1 MYLCSDFENRAHQTF
16 ESKRNNDTKMEKKMM
31 RKIYLLLALTMMTM
45 QGAWA
50 QELSGSGTSAD
61 PYRIQRN
68 EHWNTFATSVTDG
81 NSYSG
86 KFVKLENNINTTVM
100 AGDMSHS
107 FDGTFDGGNFTIT
120 FNKGTSNA
128 PFNEDYCAP
137 FRMVTK
143 ATIKNLKTEGTIYTN
158 KNYAAGIVAQTN
170 QNTNTLQ
177 NCHSGMNI
185 ISTFYGGGIHGGLV
199 AEGKGIDAP
208 VATYASPNVTE
219 FRNCSFY
226 GSLQGEQTNKCSG
239 LMGYT
244 TNTARFY
251 NCLFVPSDV
260 TISTS
265 DCYTFGRG
273 TNIKIENCYY
283 LQALGEVQGSPCY
296 SLYSMGLYTKL
307 VAGNGE
313 NYYGSVI
320 IEGVKDNY
328 FYDGNTMDLG
338 ITVKSATGI
347 DYELGTDYTLSIK
360 RDADNAIVT
369 VGELTQGG
377 SYTLTVDAVTSGPCV
392 GSSIPQPFT
401 VTAMPT
407 GSGTADAPFIIN
419 SADDWN
425 TMAAI
430 VADGKSFS
438 GKYVQL
444 DANITVSTMVGTESQ
459 PFSGTF
465 NGNGK
470 TLTLSL
476 GTETSPI
483 EEANVAPFRY
493 IYGATIQN
501 LIIDGA
507 VYTAGQYASCLVGK
521 ADGTCLIKNCK
532 NEATLNSSVD
542 GAGYHGGYVGN
553 SDLDITSLTI
563 EGCVFA
569 GSLLGP
575 KTKNVGGFVGNGWL
589 VILKSCLFI
598 PASITMSGSGSG
610 TFNPPYVPQVPDA
623 FYTETLGEAQC
634 HPAYSISAASNAY
647 SLAFGEPTVSY
658 DVSGIEAYN
667 KEIKEYFE
675 GQTSPTT
682 YIASYILKYDG
693 ACYALAGQ
701 EINFSITGTDL
712 SHCSITGDG
721 GLLITP
727 EEEDGQYT
735 FTMPEASVIVY
746 AMGNDVKVTVGS
758 HGLSTF
764 SSPYDLDFTQAE
776 GDVKAY
782 VVSGF
787 SPTTMSITLT
797 QADYVPAGTGLVVKG
812 TPDTYNVPIATTDKV
827 WANLL
832 VGVIV
837 PTYITATDN
846 GYSNFILGNGSEGW
860 NWYEPSAGTLPAGKA
875 YLRLPT
881 RSVSGSNHAHS
892 FTWIFEDSASTD
904 IQDVQ
909 TADSQNDDA
918 WYTLDGI
925 RLAGKPT
932 SSGIYVNHGKKHVIK

>member
-1 MYLCSDFENRAHQTF
+1 
-16 ESKRNNDTKMEKKMM
+16 MEKNMM
-31 RKIYLLLALTMMTM
+31 RKVYLLLALTMMM
-45 QGAWA
+45 VQGAWA
-50 QELSGSGTSAD
+50 QGLSGSGTSAE
-61 PYRIQRN
+61 PYLIEN
-68 EHWNTFATSVTDG
+68 NDDWETFATSVTNG

-86 KFVKLENNINTTVM
+86 KFVKLEHDINTTVM
-100 AGDMSHS
+100 AGNMSHS

-120 FNKGTSNA
+120 FNKGTSA
-128 PFNEDYCAP
+128 SPFAEDYCAP

-185 ISTFYGGGIHGGLV
+185 ISTVYGGGIHGGLV
-199 AEGKGIDAP
+199 ADGKGIDAP
-208 VATYASPNVTE
+208 HVTQVSPNVTE

-226 GSLQGEQTNKCSG
+226 GSLQGSQTNMCSG

-244 TNTARFY
+244 ANTARFY
-251 NCLFVPSDV
+251 NCLFVPSTV
-260 TISTS
+260 TITTTG
-265 DCYTFGRG
+265 CCTFGRG
-273 TNIKIENCYY
+273 TTIEIDNCYY
-283 LQALGEVQGSPCY
+283 STQLGDEQGSKCFSFY
-296 SLYSMGLYTKL
+296 SIGLYTEL
-307 VAGNGE
+307 VAGNGV
-313 NYYGSVI
+313 NYYGTVSVSL
-320 IEGVKDNY
+320 KDNY
-328 FYDGNTMDLG
+328 YCDGSAIDLG
-338 ITVKSATGI
+338 LEVKSATGI
-347 DYELGTDYTLSIK
+347 DYTLGTDYTLSIK
-360 RDADNAIVT
+360 RDADNATVT
-369 VGELTQGG
+369 VDELTQGG
-377 SYTLTVDAVTSGPCV
+377 SYTLTVNAVNSGPCV
-392 GSSIPQPFT
+392 GSSISQPFT
-401 VTAMPT
+401 VTAMST

-419 SADDWN
+419 SEDDWN

-444 DANITVSTMVGTESQ
+444 NEDITVSTMVGTDSK
-459 PFSGTF
+459 PFSGSF
-465 NGNGK
+465 DGNRK

-493 IYGATIQN
+493 LNGATIQN
-501 LIIDGA
+501 LFINGA

-532 NEATLNSSVD
+532 NVATLNSSVD
-542 GAGYHGGYVGN
+542 GAGYHGSYVGN

-610 TFNPPYVPQVPDA
+610 TFNRPNVPQVPDA

-634 HPAYSISAASNAY
+634 NRTYSISAASDVN
-647 SLAFGEPTVSY
+647 FGSPTVTY
-658 DVSGIEAYN
+658 DVSGIGAYVKSQGN
-667 KEIKEYFE
+667 A
-675 GQTSPTT
+675 TTT
-682 YIASYILKYDG
+682 YLLKYNG
-693 ACYALAGQ
+693 TLYGLSGQ
-701 EINFSITGTDL
+701 EISFTIEGNGL
-712 SHCSITGDG
+712 NHCSIAGDG
-721 GLLITP
+721 GLIINP
-727 EEEDGQYT
+727 EEANGQYT
-735 FTMPEASVIVY
+735 FTMPEANVTVY
-746 AMGNDVKVTVGS
+746 AIGSNVEVTVGS
-758 HGLSTF
+758 HGLSSF
-764 SSPYDLDFTQAE
+764 CSPYDLNFTQAPE
-776 GDVKAY
+776 GLKAY

-797 QADYVPAGTGLVVKG
+797 QADYVPAGTGLVVTGAQG
-812 TPDTYNVPIATTDKV
+812 TYDVPIAATDKV

-832 VGVIV
+832 VGVV
-837 PTYITATDN
+837 VSTPITTTDN
-846 GYSNFILGNGSEGW
+846 GYSNFILSNGSQGY
-860 NWYEPSAGTLPAGKA
+860 NWYATAPGTLPAGKA

-881 RSVSGSNHAHS
+881 RSVTSMSNARS
-892 FTWIFEDSASTD
+892 FTWIFEDIAPTA
-904 IQDVQ
+904 IQEVQ
-909 TADSQNDDA
+909 TAGSQADDA

-925 RLAGKPT
+925 RMAGKPT
-932 SSGIYVNHGKKHVIK
+932 ASGIYVKHGKKHLIK